1 MHGYENADASLTILH
16 AGALSDAARDALKA
30 SSSALDHGDDPLF
43 FDVEELTPQDLALAV
58 HTCDPWSVVAV
69 DEQSIAALREAFSV
83 ALEDFAPDAPA
94 IVRGYTFVAV
104 PAFEACLQDQEAK
117 RVAWRRLKDARH
129 PGKPC

>member
-1 MHGYENADASLTILH
+1 MDDCENASASLMILH
-16 AGALSDAARDALKA
+16 AGALSDAARKALKA
-30 SSSALDHGDDPLF
+30 SSAALNHGDDPLF
-43 FDVEELTPQDLALAV
+43 LDVEGCAPQDLALAV

-69 DEQSIAALREAFSV
+69 DEQSIEALRVAFSV
-83 ALEDFAPDAPA
+83 PADEFAPDTPA

-117 RVAWRRLKDARH
+117 RVAWRCLKDAQR